1 MGLQLP
7 GSRVVGDTVYTTY
20 CRRVKGSV
28 TAVRRKPRVVVPT
41 PRDITLESH
50 RRILSLNI
58 SLVYICFISLYLYC
72 VINSPV
78 LYIDDMYVNLTAGF
92 TISFVNTDHFH
103 SRLIDEPAFR
113 RRCLGVE
120 FLSIPDGLPPDH
132 TRIGPSFVDLFL
144 SITAASKPVL
154 RYMIAD
160 MTHAPSCIISDG
172 LMSFANDVAEE
183 LGIPAISFR
192 TDSAAAT
199 WSYFHFDKL
208 IEEGE
213 MPVLE
218 ERGDMDKLVACIPGL
233 ENIVRRRDL
242 PTMCKL
248 DPEGPILQFF
258 NTQTSKMRKASA
270 LILNTF
276 EELESPIISHRSTQS
291 SLQFMQLGPGT
302 DPENYQ
308 RGGTSG
314 GSRNLERAPSA
325 PLQVDQSC
333 IEWLDSQ
340 PPNSVLYV
348 SFGTRAVLSRDELM
362 EFWHGAVVEK
372 MARELMEGDRE
383 ELMKSMAEIARLT
396 QNSVRDG
403 GSSRADLKKLIED
416 IKLLDSNKMGFNVD
430 N

>member
-1 MGLQLP
+1 MASHSPHVVILP
-7 GSRVVGDTVYTTY
+7 FPTQGHI
-20 CRRVKGSV
+20 
-28 TAVRRKPRVVVPT
+28 KPM
-41 PRDITLESH
+41 LMLAEL
-50 RRILSLNI
+50 LSQ
-58 SLVYICFISLYLYC
+58 
-72 VINSPV
+72 
-78 LYIDDMYVNLTAGF
+78 AGF

-113 RRCLGVE
+113 RCCPGVE
-120 FLSIPDGLPPDH
+120 FLSIPDGLPSDH
-132 TRIGPSFVDLFL
+132 PRIGPSFVDLFR

-154 RYMIAD
+154 RSLI
-160 MTHAPSCIISDG
+160 
-172 LMSFANDVAEE
+172 MSFANDVAEE

-233 ENIVRRRDL
+233 KNIVRL
-242 PTMCKL
+242 YAI
-248 DPEGPILQFF
+248 GPLH
-258 NTQTSKMRKASA
+258 TLLK
-270 LILNTF
+270 
-276 EELESPIISHRSTQS
+276 ST
-291 SLQFMQLGPGT
+291 
-302 DPENYQ
+302 
-308 RGGTSG
+308 
-314 GSRNLERAPSA
+314 APSA

-362 EFWHGAVVEK
+362 DEKPFLWVVRPDLIWDVENGSNRVHEEVKMGTVERGRIVGWAPQEDVLAHDAVGGFFTHCGWNSILESICAGKSMICRPMVVEQPLNSRYVSEVWKIGLDVKDICDRAVVEK
-372 MARELMEGDRE
+372 MSRELMEGDRE
-383 ELMKSMAEIARLT
+383 ELMKSTVEIARLA